1 VFKNVQGKWIWL
13 GGVAIG
19 LFSFGYGLLYRDR
32 FVDLLARPRDFFF
45 RVESIQSAFEIIQS
59 HWLIGTGLNN
69 YFSYL
74 IGVQKNF
81 SPVFLQPPHNVFVL
95 VLLQTGIL
103 GLILFVTFVVQTFG
117 QLLHRSQKSKGLD
130 KTLIQATIVVLVIA
144 LFAGLTD
151 HFFLTVQQGQ
161 LLIAVLIGIAWN
173 NKVYG

>member
-1 VFKNVQGKWIWL
+1 
-13 GGVAIG
+13 
-19 LFSFGYGLLYRDR
+19 
-32 FVDLLARPRDFFF
+32 
-45 RVESIQSAFEIIQS
+45 
-59 HWLIGTGLNN
+59 
-69 YFSYL
+69 
-74 IGVQKNF
+74 
-81 SPVFLQPPHNVFVL
+81 
-95 VLLQTGIL
+95 
-103 GLILFVTFVVQTFG
+103 VVQTFG